1 VQICI
6 PAPAREGGR
15 LSDWQKREET
25 AMIRRRRRRRGDHRA
40 GLSGRGSI
48 TSVRLCGT
56 CVTASDALGWLA
68 RSPGNDAAALSRE
81 DDNCRHLR
89 KAMTDH

>member
-1 VQICI
+1 
-6 PAPAREGGR
+6 
-15 LSDWQKREET
+15 
-25 AMIRRRRRRRGDHRA
+25 MIRRRRRRGDHGA

-56 CVTASDALGWLA
+56 CMTTPGVPGWPA